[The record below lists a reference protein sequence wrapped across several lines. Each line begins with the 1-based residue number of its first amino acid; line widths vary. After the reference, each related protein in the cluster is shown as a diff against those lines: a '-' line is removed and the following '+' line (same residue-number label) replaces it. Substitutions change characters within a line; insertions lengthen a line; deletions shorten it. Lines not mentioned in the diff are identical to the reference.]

1 MKPLNLDNRPCSPIS
16 SNCVVWQGPNIPF
29 INLCTGD
36 TVSDVVAAL
45 ATELGIILD
54 QTNVSNYDLTC
65 LGITECGPKDFQ
77 ALIQLLIDKI
87 CEAQGITNIPGKA
100 ANGCPDCIVT
110 VAPCFQ
116 VGNQVTMQL
125 LDYVNMI
132 ASKVCALIDQIT
144 TINSQITDIII
155 RLEDLENAPVP
166 NTEIPAFTLGCQI
179 GSLGS
184 GTVQFINITLQEF
197 INNVWCPFYSVLGS
211 TSTLIDAVNA
221 KCISD
226 SDLQLSTGTPY
237 STNAQWIDDAQY
249 DTIADAVNNLWV
261 VVCDIY
267 SYVQSLTLN
276 VADTTTVDLTYTS
289 GTLTANVVDT
299 GWHDLLGFDYYTG
312 TMASQKPQARRI
324 GKVIHFRGNVFVPLD
339 DPAKTGEVV
348 DLTSS
353 SSYYDVAG
361 CEPYEGLGGVTIDSD
376 AQSIFFNKSASVIPT
391 AVLASGPTDGT
402 YTMGFVIGVRPVELA
417 GLYGTS
423 LTSSFVAGITSTK
436 QLYISTL
443 KDLENISTLSPNRV
457 TGGAPL
463 RYITSNV
470 KTGDYVPNFI
480 HASSYINSFP
490 VTGVNNIVTETE
502 FPAVPSPI
510 DLTWTF
516 DCDAGTPTNL
526 GGFSF
531 RIDGLMSYIS

>member
-65 LGITECGPKDFQ
+65 LGVTECGPKDFQ

-87 CEAQGITNIPGKA
+87 CEAQGITNIPGKSD
-100 ANGCPDCIVT
+100 NGCPDCIVT

-132 ASKVCALIDQIT
+132 GLKICALIDQIA

-166 NTEIPAFTLGCQI
+166 DTEIPAFTLGCQI

-197 INNVWCPFYSVLGS
+197 INNVWCSFYSVLGS

-249 DTIADAVNNLWV
+249 DTIADAINNLWV

-267 SYVQSLTLN
+267 SYVQSQTLN
-276 VADTTTVDLTYTS
+276 VTDTTTIDLTYTS
-289 GTLTANVVDT
+289 GTLTAEVVDT

-312 TMASQKPQARRI
+312 TMATQKPQARRI

-339 DPAKTGEVV
+339 DPNKIGEVV
-348 DLTSS
+348 NLTSS
-353 SSYYDVAG
+353 SSYYDVVG
-361 CEPYEGLGGVTIDSD
+361 CTPYQGISGVTVDAD
-376 AQSIFFNKSASVIPT
+376 AQSIFFNKSASVIPA

-417 GLYGTS
+417 GANGTS

-443 KDLENISTLSPNRV
+443 KDLENISTMSPNRV

-480 HASSYINSFP
+480 HASSHINSFP
-490 VTGVNNIVTETE
+490 ATGVNNVVTETE
-502 FPAVPSPI
+502 FPGPV

-516 DCDAGTPTNL
+516 DCDAGTPLNL